1 MSINFYNSSSIKVL
15 KGLEAVRKRPGMYI
29 GDVSDDS
36 GLHHMVFE
44 VIDNSIDE
52 FLSGFCKNIVVILH
66 KDYSISILDDGRGI
80 PVDLHKETGLSCVEL
95 IMTVLHSGGKFD
107 NNSYSI
113 SGGLHGV
120 GISVV
125 NALSKKLEIK
135 IYRENKIFYQIYYFG
150 KPKDKISVIGK
161 TNKSGTCIRFWPD
174 KDIFINFSKFKYKI
188 IFSRLNE
195 LSYLN
200 SGLKIKLL
208 DLLKK
213 RKVLFL
219 NNGGIKSF
227 LISLIKNKIVINKNI
242 FYFKKQK
249 GNFILEFAC
258 QWINTFKKKILCYT
272 NNIFQSD
279 GGTHL
284 SGLKIAV
291 TRTINL
297 FLNKEFSNK
306 KKYNCN
312 IIGDDT
318 REGLYAILSIKMPNP
333 KFSSQIKNK
342 LISYEIKSLVESFIS
357 SNLYNFLL
365 ENPND
370 SKSIINKIIF
380 SCKNRESSRKIK
392 NLYKEKNKYDL
403 SFFAS
408 KLADCQQKNSKL
420 NEIFL
425 VEGDSAGGSAKQS
438 RNRFNQAVLPL
449 KGKIIN
455 VEKNNLSKILSSE
468 EINILISVLGCGI
481 NCKNFDIKKLRYN
494 NIIIMTDAD
503 VDGSHIRT
511 LLLTFFYRYMPD
523 LINNGHLYIARPPL
537 YKMKYLNN
545 EYYISNEYDLLKYK
559 ICFCFKNIN
568 LYKKKNNLILLN
580 NIRLTKLVIKY
591 LNFLGLIYKK
601 ENKFS
606 IYILDSLMFFK
617 KLNIFDYE
625 NYSLWFKDF
634 SFYLNNSDI
643 LFKNKIICKILKNK
657 YDKFYKFKFIFLNF
671 YSKKCIYIK
680 KKFLEKY
687 YYLLL
692 KLGKKL
698 SFFKKKYKKY
708 ILINNNKKYF
718 SNFYNLIDYVLKYN
732 LKYIF
737 IQRYKGLGEM
747 NPEQLW
753 NTTMNPKNRYL
764 SKIYIKNVIKANKL
778 FKVLMGDDIKSRKIF
793 IKNNIIYNKK
803 DIYI

>member
-1 MSINFYNSSSIKVL
+1 MLVNFYDSSSIKVL

-36 GLHHMVFE
+36 GLHHMIFE
-44 VIDNSIDE
+44 IIDNSVDE
-52 FLSGFCKNIVVILH
+52 FLSGFCKNIIVILH
-66 KDYSISILDDGRGI
+66 KDYSISVLDDGRGI
-80 PVDLHKETGLSCVEL
+80 PVDIHKETGLSCVEL

-125 NALSKKLEIK
+125 NALSEKLELK
-135 IYRENKIFYQIYYFG
+135 IYRNNKIFYQIYCFG
-150 KPKDKISVIGK
+150 KPKSKISVIGN
-161 TNKSGTCIRFWPD
+161 TNKNGTYIRFWPD
-174 KDIFINFSKFKYKI
+174 KNIFINFSRFKYEI
-188 IFSRLNE
+188 IFNRLNE

-200 SGLKIKLL
+200 NGLKIKLL
-208 DLLKK
+208 NLLDKK
-213 RKVLFL
+213 KKIFF

-227 LISLIKNKIVINKNI
+227 LISLINNRTVINKNI
-242 FYFKKQK
+242 FYFKKK
-249 GNFILEFAC
+249 KYNFTLEFAC
-258 QWINTFKKKILCYT
+258 QWINTFKNNILCYT

-284 SGLKIAV
+284 SGLKLAI

-297 FLNKEFSNK
+297 FLSKEYK

-318 REGLYAILSIKMPNP
+318 REGLYAILSIKMYNP

-342 LISYEIKSLVESFIS
+342 LISHEIKSLVESFIS
-357 SNLYNFLL
+357 NNLYDFLL
-365 ENPND
+365 ENPTD
-370 SKSIINKIIF
+370 SKNIINKIII
-380 SCKNRESSRKIK
+380 SCKNRESSRRIK
-392 NLYKEKNKYDL
+392 DLYKKKNKYDL
-403 SFFAS
+403 SSFAS
-408 KLADCQQKNSKL
+408 KLADCQQRNPKF

-481 NCKNFDIKKLRYN
+481 NCKNFNIKKLRYN

-523 LINNGHLYIARPPL
+523 LINSGHLYIARPPL
-537 YKMKYLNN
+537 YKIKYLNN
-545 EYYISNEYDLLKYK
+545 EYYVSNEYDLIKYK
-559 ICFCFKNIN
+559 IYFCFRNIY
-568 LYKKKNNLILLN
+568 LYKKKCNSLLLNSFNLI
-580 NIRLTKLVIKY
+580 KLVIKY
-591 LNFLGLIYKK
+591 LNFLNLIYKK
-601 ENKFS
+601 ETKFS
-606 IYILDSLMFFK
+606 VYILNSLIFFK
-617 KLNIFDYE
+617 KINILNYE
-625 NYSLWFKDF
+625 NCNLWFKNF
-634 SFYLNNSDI
+634 SFYLNNNDI
-643 LFKNKIICKILKNK
+643 FFEKKIICKIFKNK
-657 YDKFYKFKFIFLNF
+657 YNKSFKFKFKFLNF
-671 YSKKCIYIK
+671 YSSECIYIK
-680 KKFLEKY
+680 KNFLEKY
-687 YYLLL
+687 YNLLL
-692 KLGKKL
+692 NLGKKL
-698 SFFKKKYKKY
+698 YFFNKNYKKY

-718 SNFYNLIDYVLKYN
+718 HNFYDLINYVINHN

-747 NPEQLW
+747 NPDQLW

-764 SKIYIKNVIKANKL
+764 SKIYIKDVIKADKL
-778 FKVLMGDDIKSRKIF
+778 FKILMGDDIKSRKIF
-793 IKNNIIYNKK
+793 IKDNIIYDKK
-803 DIYI
+803 NIYI

>member
-1 MSINFYNSSSIKVL
+1 MLLNFYDSSSIKVL

-36 GLHHMVFE
+36 GLHHMIFE
-44 VIDNSIDE
+44 IIDNSIDE
-52 FLSGFCKNIVVILH
+52 FLSGFCKNIIVILH
-66 KDYSISILDDGRGI
+66 KDYSVSILDDGRGI
-80 PVDLHKETGLSCVEL
+80 PVDIHKETGLSCVEL
-95 IMTVLHSGGKFD
+95 VMTVLHSGGKFD
-107 NNSYSI
+107 NDSYSI

-125 NALSKKLEIK
+125 NALSKKLELK
-135 IYRENKIFYQIYYFG
+135 IYRNNKIFYQTYYFG
-150 KPKDKISVIGK
+150 KPKNKISIIGN
-161 TNKSGTCIRFWPD
+161 TNKNGTYIRFWPD
-174 KDIFINFSKFKYKI
+174 KSIFINFSRFKYEI
-188 IFSRLNE
+188 IFNRLNE

-200 SGLKIKLL
+200 NGLKIKLL
-208 DLLKK
+208 SLLDRKK
-213 RKVLFL
+213 KIFF

-227 LISLIKNKIVINKNI
+227 LISLVNNKIVINKNI
-242 FYFKKQK
+242 FYLKKK
-249 GNFILEFAC
+249 KNNFDLEFTC
-258 QWINTFKKKILCYT
+258 QWVNTFKNNILCYT

-284 SGLKIAV
+284 SGLKLAI

-297 FLNKEFSNK
+297 FLNKECK
-306 KKYNCN
+306 KKYSCN

-357 SNLYNFLL
+357 DSLYNFLL
-365 ENPND
+365 ENPID
-370 SKSIINKIIF
+370 SKNIINKIII

-392 NLYKEKNKYDL
+392 DLYKKKNKYDL
-403 SFFAS
+403 SSFAS
-408 KLADCQQKNSKL
+408 KLADCQQKDPKL

-449 KGKIIN
+449 KGKVIN
-455 VEKNNLSKILSSE
+455 VEKNNLNKILSSE

-481 NCKNFDIKKLRYN
+481 NCRNFNIKKLRYN

-537 YKMKYLNN
+537 YKIKYLNN
-545 EYYISNEYDLLKYK
+545 EYYISNEYDLIRYK
-559 ICFCFKNIN
+559 IYFCFKNIC
-568 LYKKKNNLILLN
+568 LYKKKNNLLLLN
-580 NIRLTKLVIKY
+580 NFNLIKLVIKY
-591 LNFLGLIYKK
+591 LNILNLIYKK
-601 ENKFS
+601 ETKFS
-606 IYILDSLMFFK
+606 VYILNSLMFFK
-617 KLNIFDYE
+617 KINILNYE
-625 NYSLWFKDF
+625 NCKLWIKNF
-634 SFYLNNSDI
+634 SFYLNNNNI
-643 LFKNKIICKILKNK
+643 FFKKKIICKVFKNK
-657 YDKFYKFKFIFLNF
+657 FNKFFKFKFKFLDF
-671 YSKKCIYIK
+671 YSSECIYIK
-680 KKFLEKY
+680 KKFFKKY
-687 YYLLL
+687 YSLLL
-692 KLGKKL
+692 NLGKKL
-698 SFFKKKYKKY
+698 YFFNKEYEKY

-718 SNFYNLIDYVLKYN
+718 YNFYNLINYVINYN

-747 NPEQLW
+747 NPDQLW

-764 SKIYIKNVIKANKL
+764 SKIYIKDAVKADKL
-778 FKVLMGDDIKSRKIF
+778 FKILMGDDIKSRKIF
-793 IKNNIIYNKK
+793 IKNNIIYDKK
-803 DIYI
+803 NIYI